1 MRTSLSLI
9 PGELWSAKC
18 TTQGEGLLHPRP
30 GKGRVDLPGRG
41 QFYGEEGTVVS
52 NGLEALKERC
62 GSLKWGFGCG
72 AHSTDYGS
80 QRDRSQVII
89 TSWIHPFPATE
100 CGDGSQRSP
109 SFRAPLRTSLAPQH
123 CTSVSHDFFP
133 CSKAKLP
140 GRSVCD
146 LGKLNW
152 VRWGGGDLRG
162 LPELT
167 HLCWPEAI
175 HSWCLFSCLP
185 SCSQLPC
192 PAHSILFMLPTQ
204 LASLGSQQGL
214 WDHHKNLS
222 LAPE

>member
-100 CGDGSQRSP
+100 CGDGSQRSL

-123 CTSVSHDFFP
+123 LHKRLPWPFSLLQREASRKVSVWPREVELSEV
-133 CSKAKLP
+133 
-140 GRSVCD
+140 G
-146 LGKLNW
+146 
-152 VRWGGGDLRG
+152 RWGPAWAPWAHTPVLTWSNSFLMPFL
-162 LPELT
+162 LPPLMQSV
-167 HLCWPEAI
+167 AM
-175 HSWCLFSCLP
+175 SCP
-185 SCSQLPC
+185 FHPF
-192 PAHSILFMLPTQ
+192 H
-204 LASLGSQQGL
+204 
-214 WDHHKNLS
+214 
-222 LAPE
+222 APHAAGITR